1 MNLTNSKRKALI
13 SICVPVLNEEKN
25 LTRLHSELCAMART
39 VQSNLRFEFIFTD
52 NNSSDNSWKVIKQ
65 LSMNDPRVR
74 GFKFARN
81 IGFQRSI
88 YFGYMQAKGNAVV
101 QIDADLQ
108 DPPETILKFI
118 KSWQKGY
125 KVVVGIRR
133 KRAENLF
140 MRKFRN
146 FGYFLISK
154 FARFEITKNAGD
166 FRLIDREVVEIL
178 RKSNNPQPYLRGAI
192 AGMGFSEKGI
202 IYDRRQRTQGES
214 KMGLKTLVKL
224 GFTGLVNYSNVL
236 SNLAVMIFTVSLTLS
251 IVGIIANLSAK
262 FNTSMNNIPPG
273 FTTVV
278 ILLFIVIAVNSL
290 FFAILIHYLQ
300 HIHIVVTNDNQ
311 VVVTERID

>member
-1 MNLTNSKRKALI
+1 VKKINSKRKVLI

-25 LTRLHSELCAMART
+25 LTKLHTELCAIART
-39 VQSNLRFEFIFTD
+39 VQGNSHFEFIFTD
-52 NNSSDNSWKVIKQ
+52 NNSSDNSWKVIKE
-65 LSMNDPRVR
+65 LSKNDPRVR
-74 GFKFARN
+74 GYRFARN

-88 YFGYMQAKGNAVV
+88 YFGYMQAKGNAIV

-108 DPPETILKFI
+108 DPPETILKFL
-118 KSWQKGY
+118 KSWQEGY

-146 FGYFLISK
+146 FGYALISK
-154 FARFEITKNAGD
+154 LARFEITKNAGD

-178 RKSNNPQPYLRGAI
+178 RKSNNPHPYLRGAI

-202 IYDRRQRTQGES
+202 FYDRRQRTQGNS
-214 KMGLKTLVKL
+214 KIGLTSVVKL
-224 GFTGLVNYSNVL
+224 GFTGLINYSNVL
-236 SNLAVMIFTVSLTLS
+236 SKLAVMIFTVSLTLS
-251 IVGIIANLSAK
+251 IVGMLVNLSAK
-262 FNTSMNNIPPG
+262 FNTSMNNVPPG

-300 HIHIVVTNDNQ
+300 QIHIVVTNENQ